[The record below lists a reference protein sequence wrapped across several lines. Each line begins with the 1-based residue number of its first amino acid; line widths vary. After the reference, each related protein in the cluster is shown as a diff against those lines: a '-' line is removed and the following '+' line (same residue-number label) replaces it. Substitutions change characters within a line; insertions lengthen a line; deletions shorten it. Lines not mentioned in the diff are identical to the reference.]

1 MSSYAF
7 QHHHN
12 CLSSELC
19 SSLRTYFDASPTS
32 AHLGMRQEG
41 ENVHLPSM
49 RLDITDKR
57 SLKLVGIP
65 LRTKVHEAVAKECD
79 AFFDGAYR
87 FKRFTVRRYSP
98 SDRDSCDWHVD
109 ACDLSFVIFVGGN
122 CSEGDG
128 GDLVLGDGP
137 TPDRIVSRALQTEG
151 SMVVFEGRKVMH
163 MVEPVLSGV
172 RYTVVLF
179 VDKKHLRSCNK

>member
-1 MSSYAF
+1 M
-7 QHHHN
+7 
-12 CLSSELC
+12 
-19 SSLRTYFDASPTS
+19 
-32 AHLGMRQEG
+32 
-41 ENVHLPSM
+41 V
-49 RLDITDKR
+49 
-57 SLKLVGIP
+57 
-65 LRTKVHEAVAKECD
+65 KV
-79 AFFDGAYR
+79 
-87 FKRFTVRRYSP
+87 
-98 SDRDSCDWHVD
+98 
-109 ACDLSFVIFVGGN
+109 VGGN